1 MLGEQL
7 FPLVEWLERDHAG
20 KVTGMLLEMGPDGVL
35 HLIESPDV
43 LKKKVAE
50 AMGVLCLAS
59 SGSDITDQLDSL
71 SLKE

>member
-7 FPLVEWLERDHAG
+7 FPLVEQLERDHAG
-20 KVTGMLLEMGPDGVL
+20 KVTGMLLMGPDGVL

-59 SGSDITDQLDSL
+59 SGSDISDQLGSL
-71 SLKE
+71 SLNE